1 MFPLTLLIAIM
12 GRERQFVAQLHRPAV
27 LAAFWLMAAALLVDL
42 SVLSTML
49 HHVQGY
55 LKRAGDAVAT
65 GTPDPLVFPSV
76 AQSIIEIQDLTLTEI
91 LVYFHPWQPI
101 AILGL
106 LGFLFVLCARSGALF
121 LVPLALLALLST
133 KMGGRMV
140 MFGAPIVAI
149 GLTLPVDW
157 LACALGDVRAKT
169 TRKVFFLACLILA
182 GLILLVPSCRETMIE
197 LWNSLGWLHFVIMG
211 CLLAMFVI
219 GSAPAGL
226 APDPHARH
234 DRAAPAL
241 PLGGGHP
248 HARHRDPSACGSRT
262 RHDPRPHPQ
271 PPPRRRT
278 GANSARPPPKT
289 P

>member
-149 GLTLPVDW
+149 GLTLPW
-157 LACALGDVRAKT
+157 TGWPAPSGTSLGEDHPQGV
-169 TRKVFFLACLILA
+169 FLACLILA
-182 GLILLVPSCRETMIE
+182 GLILLVPSCRETMIDALE
-197 LWNSLGWLHFVIMG
+197 LTRMAPFRDHGGAFSP
-211 CLLAMFVI
+211 CSSS
-219 GSAPAGL
+219 GSGASGAGADPARL
-226 APDPHARH
+226 
-234 DRAAPAL
+234 
-241 PLGGGHP
+241 
-248 HARHRDPSACGSRT
+248 T
-262 RHDPRPHPQ
+262 
-271 PPPRRRT
+271 
-278 GANSARPPPKT
+278 
-289 P
+289 

>member
-226 APDPHARH
+226 APDPHA
-234 DRAAPAL
+234 
-241 PLGGGHP
+241 
-248 HARHRDPSACGSRT
+248 
-262 RHDPRPHPQ
+262 
-271 PPPRRRT
+271 
-278 GANSARPPPKT
+278 
-289 P
+289 

>member
-1 MFPLTLLIAIM
+1 MPCPRSEAPRGAMFPLTLLIAIM

-140 MFGAPIVAI
+140 M
-149 GLTLPVDW
+149 
-157 LACALGDVRAKT
+157 VRA
-169 TRKVFFLACLILA
+169 RLSS
-182 GLILLVPSCRETMIE
+182 PS
-197 LWNSLGWLHFVIMG
+197 G
-211 CLLAMFVI
+211 
-219 GSAPAGL
+219 
-226 APDPHARH
+226 
-234 DRAAPAL
+234 
-241 PLGGGHP
+241 
-248 HARHRDPSACGSRT
+248 
-262 RHDPRPHPQ
+262 
-271 PPPRRRT
+271 
-278 GANSARPPPKT
+278 
-289 P
+289 